1 MFIFLKINKM
11 TANIRKNL
19 FRLEK
24 EEYDII
30 EQEEEPI
37 IKNQKSKKK
46 IKLYPIKENKKLS
59 SKIKTFEKPG
69 KGKKYDFLE
78 ASKYPGEIVEH
89 QSHYYISLRE
99 GDDFSWFLL
108 K

>member
-1 MFIFLKINKM
+1 M

-59 SKIKTFEKPG
+59 SKIKTSGKPSKEK
-69 KGKKYDFLE
+69 KSYYLE
-78 ASKYPGEIVEH
+78 NISLTASKYPGEIVEH